1 MKKKNKNMSRKKK
14 RKKMALELEL
24 FDEFVV
30 GARIGASYLVQWTA
44 TFRYKH

>member
-1 MKKKNKNMSRKKK
+1 MNKEKNNRSRKKK
-14 RKKMALELEL
+14 RKKMAMELEL

-44 TFRYKH
+44 TFRNKH